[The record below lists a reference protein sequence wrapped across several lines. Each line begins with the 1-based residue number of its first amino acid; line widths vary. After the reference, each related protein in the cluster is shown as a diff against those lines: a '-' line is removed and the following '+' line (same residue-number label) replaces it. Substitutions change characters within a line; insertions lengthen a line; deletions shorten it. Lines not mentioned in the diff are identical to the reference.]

1 MADAIKRCA
10 DSLRALEAGASSRA
24 ESVTALLEQRDT
36 LLDGIGKAEGR
47 YRAAGEAL
55 ETYSAALDRVQTD
68 TLNALYAARQA
79 KWERDEARDNQRYYQ
94 DLADDYAGADDDSG
108 YGHDQ
113 QVRYTRLANSAGQDA
128 AAAQDRIDNQVRVV
142 QAAVA
147 DRDRAAQTA
156 IDAIQG
162 VTATDGLNDGWWE
175 DYGAKVLG
183 WIAVIAEWVA
193 NIAGILALVLC
204 WVPVLGQA
212 LAVIAGIAGIV
223 AAVANI
229 GLALGG
235 EKTWG
240 EALLSVGFAALGCI
254 GLGGLRG
261 AVSSLKALKGFGGA
275 LKAAGGLKGAFVTFA
290 SGLPKATIGGLKGMF
305 TSGKDLIARPIQSLK
320 NAAGALRG
328 GAVKVVDDV
337 ANVVDD
343 GVKAVANA
351 ADGVAD
357 DVAKA
362 TGDDTAG
369 AVKRHWKDE
378 IGELAEKRELA
389 RQTRI
394 DATKRLEEIM
404 PEGKTLHDFNRTNID
419 NTLDQLS
426 DTLDIGTLRKIDN
439 LAKMISISRTE
450 VIRFSER
457 IGEVGGIG
465 ILEDAGAVV
474 VDSFKSM
481 SSPGANRIDAL
492 AVSADGETLIVGE
505 FKGVSGRLDTTPRRT
520 DFEGLAPQGTPAYT
534 RDRLLKDDRVA
545 AFFADNPDV
554 WGKVSSGD
562 MRFELHVITTGLDS
576 SSKSTVVKFGM
587 TDDVLDA
594 MAKQVGDLLK

>member
-10 DSLRALEAGASSRA
+10 DNLRGLEAGASSRA

-79 KWERDEARDNQRYYQ
+79 KWERDEARNNQRYYQ

-113 QVRYTRLANSAGQDA
+113 QVRYTRLARSARQDA
-128 AAAQDRIDNQVRVV
+128 DAAQDRIDNQVRVV
-142 QAAVA
+142 ENAVQ

-183 WIAVIAEWVA
+183 WIADIAEWVA

-212 LAVIAGIAGIV
+212 LAVIAGIAGVV
-223 AAVANI
+223 AALANI

-240 EALLSVGFAALGCI
+240 EALLSVVFAGLGCI

-275 LKAAGGLKGAFVTFA
+275 LKAAGGLKGAFLTFGRGAVKAVNTGA
-290 SGLPKATIGGLKGMF
+290 SKVYAAGKNTLKG
-305 TSGKDLIARPIQSLK
+305 TSNSLN
-320 NAAGALRG
+320 NAAGQVRQWNKNLGRKVKPGELKSATGTGKLKDGKGRFVKGHQGAKRYAETEAIGAKQFIDRMAERG
-328 GAVKVVDDV
+328 KQVVEIIDYKKMARVDGAPNRRYYDRIMRL
-337 ANVVDD
+337 DD
-343 GVKAVANA
+343 GTWIGLEVKSGNARKRPEQKLFDSLVAPDNP
-351 ADGVAD
+351 
-357 DVAKA
+357 
-362 TGDDTAG
+362 
-369 AVKRHWKDE
+369 
-378 IGELAEKRELA
+378 A
-389 RQTRI
+389 RVT
-394 DATKRLEEIM
+394 
-404 PEGKTLHDFNRTNID
+404 
-419 NTLDQLS
+419 
-426 DTLDIGTLRKIDN
+426 
-439 LAKMISISRTE
+439 
-450 VIRFSER
+450 
-457 IGEVGGIG
+457 
-465 ILEDAGAVV
+465 
-474 VDSFKSM
+474 
-481 SSPGANRIDAL
+481 
-492 AVSADGETLIVGE
+492 
-505 FKGVSGRLDTTPRRT
+505 
-520 DFEGLAPQGTPAYT
+520 
-534 RDRLLKDDRVA
+534 LKDGRQIDIIGV
-545 AFFADNPDV
+545 FLEQV
-554 WGKVSSGD
+554 K
-562 MRFELHVITTGLDS
+562 GL
-576 SSKSTVVKFGM
+576 
-587 TDDVLDA
+587 
-594 MAKQVGDLLK
+594 